1 MLHLPPAMDIPQS
14 ATYQIDTEC
23 RIQRANE
30 ALCRLLR
37 CAEAGL
43 IGRDV
48 HDLVRADWRDHYRP
62 SLDRARDGVT
72 EVAVPIVAPCG
83 LEGWFTHTLEPV
95 RRNGTVVGYRATVV
109 AHVAERPLA
118 RAS

>member
-1 MLHLPPAMDIPQS
+1 MDTPQS
-14 ATYQIDTEC
+14 ATFHIDTNC

-30 ALCRLLR
+30 ALCRMLR

-48 HDLVRADWRDHYRP
+48 HDLVRQDWRDQYRP
-62 SLDRARDGVT
+62 LLARARDGAA
-72 EVAVPIVAPCG
+72 EANVPIVAPCG
-83 LEGWFTHTLEPV
+83 LEGWFTHTLEAL
-95 RRNGTVVGYRATVV
+95 RQNGAVVGFRVTVV
-109 AHVAERPLA
+109 AQVADRPLA